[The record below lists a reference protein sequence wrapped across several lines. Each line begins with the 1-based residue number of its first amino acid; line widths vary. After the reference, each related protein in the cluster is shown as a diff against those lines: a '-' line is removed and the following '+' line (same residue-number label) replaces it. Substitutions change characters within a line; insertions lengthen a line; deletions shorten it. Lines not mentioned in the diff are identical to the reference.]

1 LRLGR
6 FSLSTG
12 AGFDGWAQKTVE
24 PLERQY
30 LGLSAAGFH
39 RNIYWEWPS
48 AQPDAPRLIAMHGL
62 TRNGRDFDAV
72 ARAASDRFH
81 VVCPDVVGRGK
92 SGWLPDGALYSY
104 PQYLGDAVA
113 LIARIAA
120 GPVDWLGTSMGGL
133 VGMML
138 AAQPLTP
145 IRRLILNDVGPFVPK
160 ASLERIG
167 AYVGEDPR
175 FADMAELEAYLRRVY
190 ADFGD
195 LSDADWAHM
204 ARHSARSRPDGG
216 YGPAYDPAIADAFRA
231 GPIAD
236 VDLWPIWER
245 IRCPVLILRGARSD
259 LLLPKTAA
267 RMAASRPNVCLVEFP
282 DCGHAPA
289 LMNGEQVGAI
299 RDWLERT
306 AP

>member
-1 LRLGR
+1 M
-6 FSLSTG
+6 
-12 AGFDGWAQKTVE
+12 E
-24 PLERQY
+24 PLERHY

-39 RNIYWEWPS
+39 RNAYWEWQS
-48 AQPDAPRLIAMHGL
+48 GQKDASCLIAMHGL

-72 ARAASDRFH
+72 AGSLSDRFH

-92 SGWLPDGALYSY
+92 SDWLPDGALYTY
-104 PQYLGDAVA
+104 PQYLADAAA
-113 LIARIAA
+113 LIARVASA
-120 GPVDWLGTSMGGL
+120 PVDWLGTSMGGL

-145 IRRLILNDVGPFVPK
+145 IRRLILNDVGPFIPK

-167 AYVGEDPR
+167 SYVGLDPH
-175 FADMAELEAYLRRVY
+175 FADLGGLEAYLREVL
-190 ADFGD
+190 ADFGN

-204 ARHSARSRPDGG
+204 AVHSARRRPDGS
-216 YGPAYDPAIADAFRA
+216 YGLAYDPAIGQAFRV

-236 VDLWPIWER
+236 VDLLPVWDR
-245 IRCPVLILRGARSD
+245 IACPVLILRGGRSD
-259 LLLPKTAA
+259 LLLADTAA
-267 RMAASRPNVCLVEFP
+267 EMVLSKENVTLVEFP

-289 LMNGEQVGAI
+289 LMDAEQMGVI
-299 RDWLERT
+299 RDWLEKT

>member
-1 LRLGR
+1 MCPI
-6 FSLSTG
+6 
-12 AGFDGWAQKTVE
+12 QKNPASVLE
-24 PLERQY
+24 PQERHY
-30 LGLSAAGFH
+30 LGLSPAGFH
-39 RNIYWEWPS
+39 RNAYWEWTSGQADRPC
-48 AQPDAPRLIAMHGL
+48 LIAMHGL

-72 ARAASDRFH
+72 AHNLSDRFR

-104 PQYLGDAVA
+104 PQYLADATA
-113 LIARIAA
+113 LIARVATA
-120 GPVDWLGTSMGGL
+120 PVDWLGTSMGGL
-133 VGMML
+133 IGMML

-145 IRRLILNDVGPFVPK
+145 IRRLILNDVGPFVPR

-167 AYVGEDPR
+167 SYVGQDPR
-175 FADMAELEAYLRRVY
+175 FADLKALETYLRDVL
-190 ADFGD
+190 AGFGT

-204 ARHSARSRPDGG
+204 ALHSARRRPEGG
-216 YGPAYDPAIADAFRA
+216 YGLAYDPAIGQAFRI

-236 VDLWPIWER
+236 VDLWPVWDL
-245 IRCPVLILRGARSD
+245 IRCPVLILRGGQSD
-259 LLLPKTAA
+259 LLLADTAA
-267 RMAASRPNVCLVEFP
+267 DMVRRKANATLVEFP

-289 LMNGEQVGAI
+289 LMNAEQIGVI

>member
-1 LRLGR
+1 
-6 FSLSTG
+6 
-12 AGFDGWAQKTVE
+12 VE
-24 PLERQY
+24 PLERHY

-39 RNIYWEWPS
+39 RNAYWEWQS
-48 AQPDAPRLIAMHGL
+48 CQKDASCLIAMHGL

-72 ARAASDRFH
+72 AGSLSDRFH

-92 SGWLPDGALYSY
+92 SDWLPDGALYTY
-104 PQYLGDAVA
+104 TQYLADAAV
-113 LIARIAA
+113 LIARVAS

-145 IRRLILNDVGPFVPK
+145 IRRLILNDVGPFIPK

-167 AYVGEDPR
+167 SYVGLDPH
-175 FADMAELEAYLRRVY
+175 FADLGGLEAYLREVL
-190 ADFGD
+190 ADFGN

-204 ARHSARSRPDGG
+204 AVHSARRRPDGS
-216 YGPAYDPAIADAFRA
+216 YGLAYDPAIGQAFRV

-236 VDLWPIWER
+236 VDLLPVWDR
-245 IRCPVLILRGARSD
+245 IACPVLILRGGRSD
-259 LLLPKTAA
+259 LLLADTAA
-267 RMAASRPNVCLVEFP
+267 EMVLSKENVTLVEFP

-289 LMNGEQVGAI
+289 LMDAEQMGVI
-299 RDWLERT
+299 RDWLEKT

>member
-1 LRLGR
+1 M
-6 FSLSTG
+6 
-12 AGFDGWAQKTVE
+12 Q
-24 PLERQY
+24 PLERHF
-30 LGLSAAGFH
+30 LGLSPAGFH
-39 RNIYWEWPS
+39 RDTYWEWQS
-48 AQPDAPRLIAMHGL
+48 DMPDAPCLIAMHGL

-72 ARAASDRFH
+72 ARDLSDRFR

-92 SGWLPDGALYSY
+92 SDWFRDGTLYGY
-104 PQYLGDAVA
+104 PQYLAEAAA

-145 IRRLILNDVGPFVPK
+145 IRRLILNDVGPFIPK

-167 AYVGEDPR
+167 SYVGQDPH
-175 FADMAELEAYLRRVY
+175 FADLAELEAYLRRVH
-190 ADFGD
+190 AAFGS

-204 ARHSARSRPDGG
+204 ARHSARPRSGGG
-216 YGPAYDPAIADAFRA
+216 YGLAYDPAIAQAFRS

-245 IRCPVLILRGARSD
+245 ITCPVLVLRGGQSD
-259 LLLPKTAA
+259 LLLADTAA
-267 RMAASRPNVCLVEFP
+267 EMVRRKPDTTLVEFA

-289 LMNGEQVGAI
+289 LTNAEQIGVI
-299 RDWLERT
+299 RDWLARS
-306 AP
+306 AS

>member
-1 LRLGR
+1 
-6 FSLSTG
+6 
-12 AGFDGWAQKTVE
+12 VE

-39 RNIYWEWPS
+39 RNIYWEW
-48 AQPDAPRLIAMHGL
+48 AEAGPDAPPLIAMHGL

-72 ARAASDRFH
+72 ARVLSERFR
-81 VVCPDVVGRGK
+81 VFCPDVVGRGR
-92 SGWLPDGALYSY
+92 SDWLPDGALYSY
-104 PQYLGDAVA
+104 PQYLADAAV
-113 LIARIAA
+113 LIARVAV
-120 GPVDWLGTSMGGL
+120 GPIDWLGTSMGGL

-138 AAQPLTP
+138 AAQKHTP

-167 AYVGEDPR
+167 AYVGADPR
-175 FADMAELEAYLRRVY
+175 FAGLAQLEAAIRYVY

-195 LSDADWAHM
+195 LSDDDWAQM
-204 ARHSARSRPDGG
+204 ARHSARPLPDGG
-216 YGPAYDPAIADAFRA
+216 FGLAYDPAIAGAFKA

-236 VDLWPIWER
+236 VDLWPVWDLIQ
-245 IRCPVLILRGARSD
+245 CPVLVLRGERSD
-259 LLLPKTAA
+259 LLLPETAA
-267 RMAASRPNVCLVEFP
+267 RMASRANVSLVEFP

-289 LMNGEQVGAI
+289 LTDPAQIAAI
-299 RDWLERT
+299 AGWLDRT

>member
-1 LRLGR
+1 
-6 FSLSTG
+6 
-12 AGFDGWAQKTVE
+12 VE

-48 AQPDAPRLIAMHGL
+48 GRQDAPSLIAMHGL

-72 ARAASDRFH
+72 AQALSDRFH

-104 PQYLGDAVA
+104 PQYLADAAA
-113 LIARIAA
+113 LIARVAT

-145 IRRLILNDVGPFVPK
+145 IRRLIVNDVGPFVPK

-167 AYVGEDPR
+167 AYVGQDPR
-175 FADMAELEAYLRRVY
+175 FADLGELETYIRQVY
-190 ADFGD
+190 ADFGN
-195 LSDADWAHM
+195 LTDADWAHM
-204 ARHSARSRPDGG
+204 ARHSARRRPDGG
-216 YGPAYDPAIADAFRA
+216 YGLAYDPAIANAFKT
-231 GPIAD
+231 GPISD
-236 VDLWPIWER
+236 VDLWPVWGAIT
-245 IRCPVLILRGARSD
+245 CPVLILRGARSD
-259 LLLPKTAA
+259 LLLAETAA
-267 RMAASRPNVCLVEFP
+267 RMVASNPNATLVEFP
-282 DCGHAPA
+282 ECGHAPA
-289 LMNGEQVGAI
+289 LMNGEQIGVI
-299 RDWLERT
+299 SDWLERT
-306 AP
+306 AR

>member
-1 LRLGR
+1 M
-6 FSLSTG
+6 
-12 AGFDGWAQKTVE
+12 E
-24 PLERQY
+24 PREQNY
-30 LGLSAAGFH
+30 LGLSVAGFH
-39 RNIYWEWPS
+39 RNAYWEWQS
-48 AQPDAPRLIAMHGL
+48 DQKDAPCLVAMHGL

-72 ARAASDRFH
+72 AAALSARFH

-92 SGWLPDGALYSY
+92 SAWLPDGALYNY
-104 PQYLGDAVA
+104 PQYLADSVA
-113 LIARIAA
+113 LIARVATA
-120 GPVDWLGTSMGGL
+120 PVDWLGTSMGGL

-167 AYVGEDPR
+167 AYVGEDPH
-175 FADMAELEAYLRRVY
+175 FADLVGLEAYLREVL
-190 ADFGD
+190 AGFGD

-204 ARHSARSRPDGG
+204 ATHSARRRSDGS
-216 YGPAYDPAIADAFRA
+216 YGLAYDPAIGRAFRA

-236 VDLWPIWER
+236 VDLWPLWER
-245 IRCPVLILRGARSD
+245 IACPVLILRGGQSD
-259 LLLPKTAA
+259 LLLADTAA
-267 RMAASRPNVCLVEFP
+267 EMVRRKANATLVEFP

-289 LMNGEQVGAI
+289 LMDAEQIGVI
-299 RDWLERT
+299 RDWLETT

>member
-1 LRLGR
+1 L
-6 FSLSTG
+6 
-12 AGFDGWAQKTVE
+12 DIVE
-24 PLERQY
+24 PRERHY

-39 RNIYWEWPS
+39 RNTYWEWRS
-48 AQPDAPRLIAMHGL
+48 NLADAPCLVAMHGL

-72 ARAASDRFH
+72 AASLSDRFN

-104 PQYLGDAVA
+104 PQYLADAAA
-113 LIARIAA
+113 LIARLATA
-120 GPVDWLGTSMGGL
+120 SVDWLGTSMGGL

-138 AAQPLTP
+138 AAQPSTP
-145 IRRLILNDVGPFVPK
+145 ISRLILNDVGPFVPK

-167 AYVGEDPR
+167 SYVGQDPR
-175 FADMAELEAYLRRVY
+175 FADFIALEAYLREVL
-190 ADFGD
+190 ADFGK

-204 ARHSARSRPDGG
+204 ALHSARRRPDCS
-216 YGPAYDPAIADAFRA
+216 YGLAYDPAIAQAFRA

-236 VDLWPIWER
+236 VDLWPVWDR
-245 IRCPVLILRGARSD
+245 ISCPVLILRGGQSD
-259 LLLPKTAA
+259 LLLADTAA
-267 RMAASRPNVCLVEFP
+267 QMVRRKANATLVEFP
-282 DCGHAPA
+282 ECGHAPA
-289 LMNGEQVGAI
+289 LMDAEQIGVI